1 MRVSE
6 VGEQAKIVSLVAGQD
21 TQSGIFYGW
30 IIVWA
35 AFVLLTISSGITY
48 STPVLFRF
56 FEAEFAVGRGQAALI
71 FSCSQVMAFLAA
83 PVAGSL
89 AEKHGPRP
97 VVGGG
102 LVLLALGLIGAAQST
117 SYGWLLG
124 CYGVLVGIGTGAIYV
139 PLLGLIQ
146 RWFYR
151 HRGRASGLATT
162 GVGIGT
168 LSFPIIAGA
177 AVGAFGWRWLY
188 VGFAAVCISIGAV
201 ATSALVASPALRG
214 LNPDGEIDAAAQ
226 PGAGANSGMSLREAF
241 RDAQFYQ
248 LYFCSFGAAVISFMA
263 LVHLPQQVAEMSGE
277 RMYAATIVS
286 VIGLASLASRF
297 GGGSWGDRIGRVR
310 MIRVALALM
319 LITSILW
326 LANPWGPNLWG
337 LGVYY
342 VVAALFGITYGLSI
356 ALLPTVIAD
365 SFGNKEISRI
375 IGILYTAFALAGLLA
390 PTVAGLLR
398 DRFGNYDLALTICI
412 VLCAA
417 TLVASAGIRK
427 RY

>member
-1 MRVSE
+1 MT
-6 VGEQAKIVSLVAGQD
+6 VGELSKQANAASLRAPEGAQP
-21 TQSGIFYGW
+21 GIFYGW

-56 FEAEFAVGRGQAALI
+56 FEAEFAIGRGQAAFI
-71 FSCSQVMAFLAA
+71 FSCSQVMAFVVA

-89 AEKHGPRP
+89 AEKHGPRL
-97 VVGGG
+97 VIGGG
-102 LVLLALGLIGAAQST
+102 LAVLAIGLLGASRANSYGQLLA
-117 SYGWLLG
+117 
-124 CYGVLVGIGTGAIYV
+124 CYGVVVGLGTGAIYV

-168 LSFPIIAGA
+168 LTFPIIAAA

-188 VGFAAVCISIGAV
+188 VGFAVISISIGALAMSV
-201 ATSALVASPALRG
+201 LVANPAQRG
-214 LNPDGEIDAAAQ
+214 LNPDGDLDAAAQ
-226 PGAGANSGMSLREAF
+226 PGAAAASGMSLREAF
-241 RDAQFYQ
+241 RDRQFYQ
-248 LYFCSFGAAVISFMA
+248 LYFCSFGAAVMSFMA
-263 LVHLPQQVAEMSGE
+263 LVHLPQQVAEVSGE
-277 RMYAATIVS
+277 RVYAATVVS

-297 GGGSWGDRIGRVR
+297 GGGSWGDRIGRIT

-326 LANPWGPNLWG
+326 VANPWGLSA
-337 LGVYY
+337 YF

-356 ALLPTVIAD
+356 ALLPTVVAD
-365 SFGNKEISRI
+365 SFGNKAISGI
-375 IGILYTAFALAGLLA
+375 IGTIYTAFALAGLLG

-398 DRFGNYDLALTICI
+398 DRFGNYNLALTICI

-417 TLVASAGIRK
+417 ALVASAGIRK
-427 RY
+427 RF

>member
-1 MRVSE
+1 MSE
-6 VGEQAKIVSLVAGQD
+6 AGDQAKVVLLSMGED
-21 TQSGIFYGW
+21 GRPGIFYGW

-56 FEAEFAVGRGQAALI
+56 FEAEFAIGRGQAAFI

-89 AEKHGPRP
+89 AEKHGPRV

-102 LVLLALGLIGAAQST
+102 LVLMALGLIGAAQAT
-117 SYGWLLG
+117 SYGLLLG
-124 CYGVLVGIGTGAIYV
+124 SYGVVVGIGTGAIYV

-168 LSFPIIAGA
+168 LSFPMIAGA
-177 AVGAFGWRWLY
+177 VVGGLGWRWLY
-188 VGFAAVCISIGAV
+188 VGFAVICISIGAV
-201 ATSALVASPALRG
+201 AASALVASPALRG
-214 LNPDGEIDAAAQ
+214 LNPDGEMDPTAQ

-241 RDAQFYQ
+241 RDSQFYQ
-248 LYFCSFGAAVISFMA
+248 IYFCSFGAAVISFMA
-263 LVHLPQQVAEMSGE
+263 LVHLPQHVAEVSGE
-277 RMYAATIVS
+277 RMSAATIVS

-319 LITSILW
+319 LITSLLW
-326 LANPWGPNLWG
+326 WENAGGPNLWG
-337 LGVYY
+337 VGVYY

-375 IGILYTAFALAGLLA
+375 IGIIYTAFALAGLLA

-398 DRFGNYDLALTICI
+398 DRFGNYNAALTICI

-417 TLVASAGIRK
+417 TLGASAGIRK
-427 RY
+427 RF

>member
-1 MRVSE
+1 VAVSE
-6 VGEQAKIVSLVAGQD
+6 LSERARAASLRAPRA
-21 TQSGIFYGW
+21 QSSIFYGW

-56 FEAEFAVGRGQAALI
+56 FEAEFKIGRGQAAFI
-71 FSCSQVMAFLAA
+71 FSCSQVMAFVVA

-89 AEKHGPRP
+89 AEKHGPRL
-97 VVGGG
+97 VIGGG
-102 LVLLALGLIGAAQST
+102 LALLAVGLLGASRSN
-117 SYGWLLG
+117 SYGQLLG
-124 CYGVLVGIGTGAIYV
+124 CYGVMVGLGTGAIYV

-168 LSFPIIAGA
+168 LSFPIIAA
-177 AVGAFGWRWLY
+177 AAIGAFGWRWLY
-188 VGFAAVCISIGAV
+188 VGFAALAVSIGGLAI
-201 ATSALVASPALRG
+201 SALVADPAQRG
-214 LNPDGEIDAAAQ
+214 LNPDGDLDAAAQ
-226 PGAGANSGMSLREAF
+226 PGAAAASGMSLRDAF
-241 RDAQFYQ
+241 RESQFYQ
-248 LYFCSFGAAVISFMA
+248 LYFCSFGAAVMSFMA
-263 LVHLPQQVAEMSGE
+263 LVHLPQQVAEASGE
-277 RMYAATIVS
+277 RVYAATVVS

-297 GGGSWGDRIGRVR
+297 GGGSWGDRIGRVA

-326 LANPWGPNLWG
+326 LANPWGLS
-337 LGVYY
+337 VYF

-356 ALLPTVIAD
+356 ALLPTVVAD

-375 IGILYTAFALAGLLA
+375 IGTIYTAFALAGLVG
-390 PTVAGLLR
+390 PTMAGLLR
-398 DRFGNYDLALTICI
+398 DRFGNYNLALTICI

-427 RY
+427 RF